1 MEAVTEIS
9 AASKEELRI
18 ACANLSQEDS
28 ARLQKVLASMPEVS
42 SKVSARYFLEFLPIT
57 YCEPRVCLRPF

>member
-1 MEAVTEIS
+1 MGAGSSAAKCAVTEIN

-18 ACANLSQEDS
+18 ACANLSREDS

-42 SKVSARYFLEFLPIT
+42 SKVPARFFPKSL
-57 YCEPRVCLRPF
+57 